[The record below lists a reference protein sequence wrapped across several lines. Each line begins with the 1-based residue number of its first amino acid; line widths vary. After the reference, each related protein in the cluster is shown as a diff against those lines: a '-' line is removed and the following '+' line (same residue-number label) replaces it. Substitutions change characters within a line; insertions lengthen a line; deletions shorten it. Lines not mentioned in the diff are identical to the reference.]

1 MKRAYFALTA
11 GKHTWIITL
20 QEQIEEFLS
29 EQYFACKSWIKFL
42 PNLVLMT
49 LNNLSSR
56 KLKSVFALWCIRLPI
71 LIYYSHFLYFLC
83 GLFTRVCVIC
93 LYILLWFYKV
103 EFLPFWRL
111 MNRKYSSVLPF
122 LCWSAVLLLKLLYFL
137 RGRKQSFFCCS
148 VFLTRIIRLFG

>member
-71 LIYYSHFLYFLC
+71 LIYDSHFLYFLC
-83 GLFTRVCVIC
+83 GLFTSVCVIC
-93 LYILLWFYKV
+93 VYILQSRIFALLKTHEQKV
-103 EFLPFWRL
+103 QFSFALSLLICCP
-111 MNRKYSSVLPF
+111 SSQAPLF
-122 LCWSAVLLLKLLYFL
+122 SEGKKTELLL
-137 RGRKQSFFCCS
+137 
-148 VFLTRIIRLFG
+148 LFHFPYKDY